1 MKYRERLGRFC
12 NHDPMSIANAQA
24 EYIEVDGE
32 PAIILVAKKTIEVG
46 DEIRYDYGDKDRKT
60 RSLFPFLAP
69 AGRFIFI
76 VVRMIGSLK

>member
-1 MKYRERLGRFC
+1 
-12 NHDPMSIANAQA
+12 MSIANAQA
-24 EYIEVDGE
+24 EYIEVDGQ

-69 AGRFIFI
+69 GIFSYSTISDEFIEI
-76 VVRMIGSLK
+76 ITEKN